1 MKQTQTVD
9 LDNTSIEFFN
19 SLVSI
24 LRIHPVNEPPRPIGS
39 GFFVLYRECIY
50 FILTLHNFQH
60 MGINKEK
67 ISSNEKNLFIS
78 NPILNLEI
86 EPRHFH
92 HIFFSELTH
101 EETGAP
107 IDENDFVIIKL
118 NNQLP
123 DEIKIK
129 LPLFKLEFNFEKI
142 ITEIIS
148 SKYLGNYCVG
158 FPLEHPDYDY
168 DLCNDEQKVEQTL
181 GLEIIQGKINREN
194 NNLNLFNLVEI
205 KYSNNDKKIG
215 KENLNSEL
223 NGFSGSPVFV
233 IVNKKDYVLLGMLL
247 RANGTSIFINHI
259 IKFIN
264 EKINK
269 TLILKE
275 KITHNASLKIII
287 SEK

>member
-1 MKQTQTVD
+1 
-9 LDNTSIEFFN
+9 
-19 SLVSI
+19 
-24 LRIHPVNEPPRPIGS
+24 
-39 GFFVLYRECIY
+39 
-50 FILTLHNFQH
+50 

-118 NNQLP
+118 NNQVP

-148 SKYLGNYCVG
+148 YKHPGNYCVG
-158 FPLEHPDYDY
+158 FPLEHPDYEY
-168 DLCNDEQKVEQTL
+168 DLCDEEQKVEQTL

-194 NNLNLFNLVEI
+194 NNLNLFNLVDI
-205 KYSNNDKKIG
+205 KYSNNKKLD

-259 IKFIN
+259 IKFID

-269 TLILKE
+269 TIILKD
-275 KITHNASLKIII
+275 KIMPNAILKTII